1 MQKTKGLEPRPLR
14 APVDVRIIKRKV
26 GEEKP
31 YSDEKTR
38 HNCYLLEGMDEM
50 WNLVC
55 GYGSAV
61 AYNNTNARIG
71 VGNSATA
78 EDEAQTGLIGGSTN
92 FQGMKAGYPK
102 TPGADAMAQKAV
114 FRSVF
119 ADGQA
124 EFAWEEFTIDNGNTR
139 NKNLVRI
146 VASKGT
152 KSAGEEWEVEITTP
166 LQNPA

>member
-1 MQKTKGLEPRPLR
+1 MSGKLEAGPMIGT
-14 APVDVRIIKRKV
+14 VEVRIIKRKV
-26 GEEKP
+26 GAKKP
-31 YSDEKTR
+31 YSDRKKT
-38 HNCYLLEGMDEM
+38 HKCYLLEGMDEM
-50 WNLVC
+50 WNLTC

-61 AYNNTNARIG
+61 AYDNSHARIG
-71 VGNSATA
+71 VGDSSTG
-78 EDEAQTGLIGGSTN
+78 EDESQTGLQAPTN
-92 FQGMKAGYPK
+92 ENYQGMKTGYPK

-124 EFAWEEFTIDNGNTR
+124 EFAWNEFTIDNGAAR
-139 NKNLVRI
+139 DKNLVRI

-166 LQNPA
+166 LQNPS